1 MDFYRRAELVCAKI
15 PWGKVASY
23 GQIALLCG
31 MPKNARQ
38 AGYAL
43 KRDLAGKK
51 SPAHR
56 VVNAKGIL
64 TGAAS
69 FETYDMQKLLL
80 EKEGVKVDRAK
91 EDWQVDL
98 RQYGWEHT
106 EEEAI
111 SFRREFKRL
120 GI

>member
-43 KRDLAGKK
+43 KRDL
-51 SPAHR
+51 
-56 VVNAKGIL
+56 
-64 TGAAS
+64 
-69 FETYDMQKLLL
+69 QKLLL

-91 EDWQVDL
+91 EGWQVDL

>member
-1 MDFYRRAELVCAKI
+1 MDFYRLAELVCAKI

-51 SPAHR
+51 APAHR

-80 EKEGVKVDRAK
+80 EKEGVKVDRAQ
-91 EDWQVDL
+91 EGWQVDL